1 MTKWHKG
8 PPPSIGWWPASVV
21 RDANVLRWWNGE
33 YWSAAAEEKSSQWG
47 VYIAASNRENLSVQT
62 DIEWTDRP
70 EWWPARSKT

>member
-8 PPPSIGWWPASVV
+8 PPPSIGWWPASIQK
-21 RDANVLRWWNGE
+21 DAGSLRWWDGE
-33 YWSAAAEEKSSQWG
+33 CWSNAAEEKSSAWG
-47 VYIAASNRENLSVQT
+47 VYLAATTRAFSRQT